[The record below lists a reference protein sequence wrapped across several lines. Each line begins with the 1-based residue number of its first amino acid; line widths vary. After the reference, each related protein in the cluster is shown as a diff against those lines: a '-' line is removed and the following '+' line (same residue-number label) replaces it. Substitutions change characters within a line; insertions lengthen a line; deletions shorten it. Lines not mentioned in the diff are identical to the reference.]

1 MGQYKNKLFA
11 IDPGLLRG
19 RLEGRKMSE
28 HGQKSGSQ
36 PYTRI
41 LFEENKQVWRT
52 MYLSFLCVF
61 VGIVAAFGSIGFKF
75 LIDFFHNL
83 LFSGVLS
90 FKHDASLSPW
100 GKLVILVPAVGI
112 ALANFITE
120 KWAPEAKGH
129 GVPEVMV
136 AVANNGGKIRPV
148 VALVKVFASAL
159 TIGSGGSVG
168 KEGPIVQIGSSFG
181 STLGQVFKL
190 TPRETI
196 ILVGAGA
203 AGGISATF
211 NAPIGG
217 VMFALE
223 LILPEYSI
231 MTIMPLVVSSI
242 FSTYISTMILGTH
255 PAFVIPQ
262 YMMVSSFELV
272 NYALLGM
279 AAGLVSVAF
288 IHTVYF
294 VEDFF
299 KKIRVPS
306 VVKAL
311 AGGTLVGVI
320 GLISLKAFG
329 SYFVYGV
336 GYDFLDSILANEMHS
351 LVMLLSLIVLK
362 VLANAISL
370 GSGGSGGIFAPS
382 LFLGAALGGAVGIV
396 ANMLFP
402 GTTGS
407 VAAYAIVG
415 MGSVVAG
422 VTGGV
427 LTSIIMIFEMTR
439 NYQIMLPLM
448 LGAVLSH
455 FVAKL
460 LYKETMYT
468 KKLTRRGI
476 NIQFD
481 KRISTFKMITVGQI
495 MQKNIVSCPSSSSVK
510 ETLAH
515 MHQHNLGV
523 LPVIDGKDVL
533 GTISYKE
540 LCTAKPEQAESIK
553 SLVNKKNITI
563 PIESDLYDA
572 LEVMQEIKGNILI
585 VMDKKDVMGLVTIK
599 RLLYSSMD
607 KRRMS

>member
-242 FSTYISTMILGTH
+242 FSTYISTMIMGTH
-255 PAFVIPQ
+255 PAFAIPQ

-402 GTTGS
+402 GTTGP

-495 MQKNIVSCPSSSSVK
+495 MQKNIVSCSSSSSVK
-510 ETLAH
+510 ETLER

-540 LCTAKPEQAESIK
+540 LCTAKAEQAESIK